1 MPTGQQVRPHRPAVG
16 RVEGR
21 GGTAATT
28 GWGTGFRGGRP
39 WTSMSAAPRH
49 GQLHYQVR
57 MGPGGIMASPPAVC
71 NVVQGKLMGT
81 PVPVGLGSDPDTV
94 LPPRPPRHV
103 TLCI

>member
-1 MPTGQQVRPHRPAVG
+1 
-16 RVEGR
+16 
-21 GGTAATT
+21 
-28 GWGTGFRGGRP
+28 
-39 WTSMSAAPRH
+39 
-49 GQLHYQVR
+49 
-57 MGPGGIMASPPAVC
+57 MASPPAVC